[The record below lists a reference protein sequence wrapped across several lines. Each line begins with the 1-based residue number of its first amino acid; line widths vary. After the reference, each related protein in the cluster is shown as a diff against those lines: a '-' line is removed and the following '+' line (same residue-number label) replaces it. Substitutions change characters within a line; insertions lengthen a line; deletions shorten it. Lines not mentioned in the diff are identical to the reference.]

1 MCVAIAAGRHT
12 GPVRL
17 YLPATLDELDD
28 LLGGRAPL
36 AAPRRAHAVTPA
48 LTALLPDEDEEGV
61 EFAAQ
66 LMAADDAL
74 VLLASRPDAP
84 GLRLVVTVEVPDD
97 AVRDG
102 APEDGDGV
110 DDEAASLVTLT
121 APATLDV
128 VVCAHVDEPAAKD
141 EVARAL
147 DGDDA
152 ALDSLAERDLLWYDA
167 TELTR
172 IPR

>member
-1 MCVAIAAGRHT
+1 
-12 GPVRL
+12 VRL
-17 YLPATLDELDD
+17 YLPATLDELDA
-28 LLGGRAPL
+28 LRGGTPL
-36 AAPRRAHAVTPA
+36 AGPRRAHAVTSA
-48 LTALLPDEDEEGV
+48 LVALLPDEDEEGV

-84 GLRLVVTVEVPDD
+84 TLRLVVTVEVADD
-97 AVRDG
+97 AVQD
-102 APEDGDGV
+102 AEPEGE
-110 DDEAASLVTLT
+110 DEAASLTTLVGV
-121 APATLDV
+121 ATLDD
-128 VVCAHVDEPAAKD
+128 VVCAHVDEPVARD

-152 ALDSLAERDLLWYDA
+152 ALDALGERDLLWYDA
-167 TELTR
+167 TELDR